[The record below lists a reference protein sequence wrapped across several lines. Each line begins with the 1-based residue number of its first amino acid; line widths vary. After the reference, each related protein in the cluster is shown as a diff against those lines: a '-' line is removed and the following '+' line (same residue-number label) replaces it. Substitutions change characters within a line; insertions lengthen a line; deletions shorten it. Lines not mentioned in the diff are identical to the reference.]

1 MGCWKHCCFVWK
13 FSIFNSCSKNI
24 KYVVM
29 KKHRIMFP
37 NLCNIVLIH
46 CWRLPHDPR
55 ILIPIWEVSQSEV
68 GKWIWRRHFIWL
80 YRPLCRLLKHLSS
93 SPLYHIL
100 TNLVSAT
107 RKVVSANENATRKVV
122 CANENEN
129 SATNEVEM
137 KLFCDWQTWAE
148 TAMLT
153 AMLTGNSGRRK
164 WNQGAN
170 F

>member
-29 KKHRIMFP
+29 KSIVSCFQIFAI
-37 NLCNIVLIH
+37 LCWYIAGDYHISN
-46 CWRLPHDPR
+46 
-55 ILIPIWEVSQSEV
+55 PIWEVSQSEV

-80 YRPLCRLLKHLSS
+80 YRPLCRLLKHLS

-148 TAMLT
+148 TAMLKYKFNVIWHI
-153 AMLTGNSGRRK
+153 LP
-164 WNQGAN
+164 